1 MDTSAGSRFPTQLI
15 GPALTPAPTPPSVE
29 PTSAPQSAPLAP
41 LPFSFTGNGK
51 EYFGIW
57 SINLLLTIVTLGI
70 YSAWA
75 KVRRLKY
82 FHRNT
87 FVANANFDYHGTP
100 KAILIG
106 RVVAVGLLLLYKFSS
121 NMPVLWVIMI
131 VVLAALLPWM
141 IRRSLIFRAHNTSYR
156 AIRFRFSGSLP
167 DAYKVYLGGMLA
179 VMASLGT
186 LAPFVR
192 QRMTR
197 YQLNHTALGRTPFT
211 FHGTAGAF
219 YKPFMVTIG
228 LMFAVIVVLGA
239 VATTITMQSGALKE
253 NAVFLSV
260 LIAPIYLLAFWVTRA
275 YFSAHMQNLVWN
287 NTTLG
292 PHRFTSN
299 AQVLPLFR
307 IMAKNALFTV
317 LTLGLYRPYAV
328 VNTMRYQIGSMA
340 LIPGAPIES
349 FLAQASA
356 DVNAIGAEA
365 ADLFDFDVSL

>member
-1 MDTSAGSRFPTQLI
+1 MDTPAGTHFPTQLI
-15 GPALTPAPTPPSVE
+15 GPPATPPPPTE
-29 PTSAPQSAPLAP
+29 PAAAQPEAPPFPQAP
-41 LPFSFTGNGK
+41 LPFTFTGDGK

-87 FVANANFDYHGTP
+87 FVADANFDYHGTP
-100 KAILIG
+100 KAILVG
-106 RVVAVGLLLLYKFSS
+106 RIIAVVLLLFYKFSS
-121 NMPVLWVIMI
+121 NMPILFLTMLPVF
-131 VVLAALLPWM
+131 ALLMPWM

-156 AIRFRFSGSLP
+156 AIRFRFSGGLP
-167 DAYKVYLGGMLA
+167 YAYKLFLGGMLA
-179 VMASLGT
+179 VIISFGT
-186 LAPFVR
+186 LVPWIR

-197 YQLNHTALGRTPFT
+197 YQLNGTALGRTPFV
-211 FHGTAGAF
+211 FHGTAGSF
-219 YKPFMVTIG
+219 YKPYLVTTA
-228 LMFAVIVVLGA
+228 LMFGVIVILGSILA
-239 VATTITMQSGALKE
+239 TIASFSSNIKGNAMLFPILVAP
-253 NAVFLSV
+253 V
-260 LIAPIYLLAFWVTRA
+260 YLLAFWVTRA

-299 AQVLPLFR
+299 AQVWPLFR
-307 IMAKNALFTV
+307 IMTKNAVFAL

-328 VNTMRYQIGSMA
+328 VNTLRYQIGSMA

-356 DVNAIGAEA
+356 DVNAIGAET
-365 ADLFDFDVSL
+365 ADLFDMDIAL